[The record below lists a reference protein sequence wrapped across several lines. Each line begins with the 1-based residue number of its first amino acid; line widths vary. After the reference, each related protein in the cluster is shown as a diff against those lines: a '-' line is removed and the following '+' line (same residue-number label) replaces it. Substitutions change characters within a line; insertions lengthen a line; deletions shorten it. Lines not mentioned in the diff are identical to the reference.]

1 MSEWDSQY
9 RRWADLMDRQAVGEA
24 LSADDAA
31 FCERFAS
38 DHPASRREI
47 ELLEELEQLDAAP
60 SASSRAIVDGALARL
75 AAESAKV
82 ERDEVTL
89 LKTPRMPRI
98 VWLSGAAAAAAVGLA
113 LWLLPH
119 KKPELV
125 EMAAQPAPAPRIEL
139 VYAAGDVRIDGK
151 PVNGLSVMLQEGS
164 SLAVGEGSACL
175 AMDPGI
181 DVCTE
186 GNTQLRLSRTHSVWR
201 RLDLDSG
208 KVAVQLVPQ
217 PDGWRF
223 SIVADNVWSTAV
235 GTAFTVERSAEQGV
249 QTTVLNGK
257 VRVGS
262 DGGREQIVAA
272 HQRAYVHGGNS
283 ALAAISRSE
292 ESPEWALL
300 RPAPL
305 WSNPVSATLQLRGV
319 PANAEIV
326 LDAQTIGQGALSTVV
341 PAGAHSVQ
349 VRMNGVAVAAR
360 DFTAQA
366 GQLSVVAFSPAEL
379 APPVAIPAAT
389 NPPSVEP
396 THTATRASGARH
408 HVEGTADTEPV
419 APTEATAAMPSAA
432 DMLAEAHKQMRASRF
447 DQAAAQYQAL
457 RQAYPDS
464 PEARTVLVSLAE
476 LQVDRLGS
484 PDLALRN
491 LDHYLDGGS
500 GPLVEEARRVRI
512 RALRA
517 LSNRSGEADAIE
529 EFLVAHPK
537 SFQAPALRQRL
548 TELKAQP

>member
-1 MSEWDSQY
+1 
-9 RRWADLMDRQAVGEA
+9 MDRQAVGEA
-24 LSADDAA
+24 LSADDTA

-38 DHPASRREI
+38 NHPASKREQ

-82 ERDEVTL
+82 ERDEVSL

-98 VWLSGAAAAAAVGLA
+98 VWLSGAAAVAAVGLA

-125 EMAAQPAPAPRIEL
+125 EMTAQPAPAPRIEL
-139 VYAAGDVRIDGK
+139 MYAAGDVRIDGK
-151 PVNGLSVMLQEGS
+151 AVNGLSVMLAEGS
-164 SLAVGEGSACL
+164 TLAVGEGSACL

-186 GNTQLRLSRTHSVWR
+186 GHTQLRLSRTHSVWR
-201 RLDLDSG
+201 RLDLESG
-208 KVAVQLVPQ
+208 KVAVQLQPQ

-223 SIVADNVWSTAV
+223 SIVADGVWSTAV

-272 HQRAYVHGGNS
+272 HQRAHVHGGNS
-283 ALAAISRSE
+283 ALMAISRSE

-319 PANAEIV
+319 AANAEIV
-326 LDAQTIGQGALSTVV
+326 LDAQTIGAGPLSTVV

-349 VRMNGVAVAAR
+349 VRMNGAVVAAR

-366 GQLSVVAFSPAEL
+366 GQLSVLSFSAQEL
-379 APPVAIPAAT
+379 APAAAVPAAT
-389 NPPSVEP
+389 EVPSVEP
-396 THTATRASGARH
+396 THSAARVTGRH
-408 HVEGTADTEPV
+408 HVEPASSGEAAAQV
-419 APTEATAAMPSAA
+419 EATAAMPSPT

-457 RQAYPDS
+457 RQTYPDS

-476 LQVDRLGS
+476 LQVDRLGA
-484 PDLALRN
+484 PELALRN
-491 LDHYLDGGS
+491 LDRYLEGGN
-500 GPLVEEARRVRI
+500 GPLIEEARRVRI

-517 LSNRSGEADAIE
+517 LGNRSGEADAIE
-529 EFLVAHPK
+529 EFLTAHPK
-537 SFQAPALRQRL
+537 SFQAPALRERL
-548 TELKAQP
+548 GELKAQP